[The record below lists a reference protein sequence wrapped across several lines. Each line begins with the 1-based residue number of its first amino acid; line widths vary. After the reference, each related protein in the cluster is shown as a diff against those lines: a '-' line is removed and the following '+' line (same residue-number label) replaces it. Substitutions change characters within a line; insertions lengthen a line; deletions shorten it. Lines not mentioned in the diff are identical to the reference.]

1 MSNFRTKYLKIACNL
16 LWAVFLLI
24 FAFTLLPKL
33 LIYFMPFVVGMIFA
47 MIANPM
53 VKFLE
58 KRIKINRKYGSVIM
72 IVLVIGLVVL
82 ACYGAGTVLAKGI
95 GAFMA
100 YLPTMSANAG
110 TEFSEAINQL
120 QQLLEKLP
128 FTQNVDLSAIG
139 TAIQD
144 FLTNFVSS
152 SDSATLGAIGEFA
165 KSLPDTIVGIVVG
178 LLAAYFF
185 IADKDKLITGVEKHL
200 SAGFLA
206 KTERIYK
213 QLVHA
218 VGGYFKAQFKIMGV
232 IYVILLIG
240 LLILRVDF
248 AWLIAFGIAF
258 LDMLPVF
265 GTGTV
270 LCPWAVIKLFTGDYK
285 MAVGMIWKEHGPKDI
300 DLLVLYVVS
309 LVVHQ
314 IVQPKLIGDS
324 VGLDPFASLL
334 FMFIGY
340 RVGSVVGMILAI
352 PVGMILI
359 NLYEAGAFDTL
370 VWCVREVVN
379 DFNNFRKVGGEKK

>member
-1 MSNFRTKYLKIACNL
+1 M
-16 LWAVFLLI
+16 
-24 FAFTLLPKL
+24 
-33 LIYFMPFVVGMIFA
+33 
-47 MIANPM
+47 
-53 VKFLE
+53 
-58 KRIKINRKYGSVIM
+58 
-72 IVLVIGLVVL
+72 
-82 ACYGAGTVLAKGI
+82 
-95 GAFMA
+95 
-100 YLPTMSANAG
+100 
-110 TEFSEAINQL
+110 
-120 QQLLEKLP
+120 
-128 FTQNVDLSAIG
+128 
-139 TAIQD
+139 
-144 FLTNFVSS
+144 SS

-165 KSLPDTIVGIVVG
+165 KSLPDMIVGIVVG

-285 MAVGMIWKEHGPKDI
+285 MAVGMI
-300 DLLVLYVVS
+300 VLYVVS

-352 PVGMILI
+352 PIGMILI

>member
-82 ACYGAGTVLAKGI
+82 ACYGAGTILAKGI

-165 KSLPDTIVGIVVG
+165 KSLPDMIVGIVVG

-206 KTERIYK
+206 KTERIY
-213 QLVHA
+213 A

-285 MAVGMIWKEHGPKDI
+285 MAVGMI
-300 DLLVLYVVS
+300 VLYVVS

-352 PVGMILI
+352 PIGMILI

>member
-24 FAFTLLPKL
+24 FVFAFLPKL

-82 ACYGAGTVLAKGI
+82 ACYGAGAVLAKGI

-232 IYVILLIG
+232 ISDRPFDPPG
-240 LLILRVDF
+240 RF
-248 AWLIAFGIAF
+248 
-258 LDMLPVF
+258 
-265 GTGTV
+265 
-270 LCPWAVIKLFTGDYK
+270 C
-285 MAVGMIWKEHGPKDI
+285 MADRLWHC
-300 DLLVLYVVS
+300 VS
-309 LVVHQ
+309 GYASGVWNGNSAL
-314 IVQPKLIGDS
+314 S
-324 VGLDPFASLL
+324 VGGYQTFYRRLQDGGWHDR
-334 FMFIGY
+334 FICGLSC
-340 RVGSVVGMILAI
+340 RA
-352 PVGMILI
+352 PDRAA
-359 NLYEAGAFDTL
+359 EAD
-370 VWCVREVVN
+370 RR
-379 DFNNFRKVGGEKK
+379 FRRT

>member
-24 FAFTLLPKL
+24 FVFAFLPKL

-58 KRIKINRKYGSVIM
+58 KRIKIKRKYGSVIM

-82 ACYGAGTVLAKGI
+82 VCYGAGAVLAKGI

-152 SDSATLGAIGEFA
+152 SDSATLGAVGEFA
-165 KSLPDTIVGIVVG
+165 KSLPDMIV
-178 LLAAYFF
+178 
-185 IADKDKLITGVEKHL
+185 
-200 SAGFLA
+200 
-206 KTERIYK
+206 
-213 QLVHA
+213 
-218 VGGYFKAQFKIMGV
+218 
-232 IYVILLIG
+232 
-240 LLILRVDF
+240 
-248 AWLIAFGIAF
+248 
-258 LDMLPVF
+258 
-265 GTGTV
+265 
-270 LCPWAVIKLFTGDYK
+270 C
-285 MAVGMIWKEHGPKDI
+285 
-300 DLLVLYVVS
+300 
-309 LVVHQ
+309 LVV
-314 IVQPKLIGDS
+314 
-324 VGLDPFASLL
+324 
-334 FMFIGY
+334 
-340 RVGSVVGMILAI
+340 
-352 PVGMILI
+352 
-359 NLYEAGAFDTL
+359 
-370 VWCVREVVN
+370 
-379 DFNNFRKVGGEKK
+379 

>member
-24 FAFTLLPKL
+24 FVFAFLPKL

-82 ACYGAGTVLAKGI
+82 ACYGAGAVLAKGI

-110 TEFSEAINQL
+110 TEFSEAIN
-120 QQLLEKLP
+120 QLLEKLP

-285 MAVGMIWKEHGPKDI
+285 MAVGMI
-300 DLLVLYVVS
+300 VLYVVS

>member
-24 FAFTLLPKL
+24 FVFAFLPKL

-82 ACYGAGTVLAKGI
+82 ACYGAGAVLAKGI

-218 VGGYFKAQFKIMGV
+218 VGGYFKAQFKIMG
-232 IYVILLIG
+232 IIF
-240 LLILRVDF
+240 LILVVGLGF
-248 AWLIAFGIAF
+248 LKVHYFVLSAFLIAF
-258 LDMLPVF
+258 LDFLPFF
-265 GTGTV
+265 GTGTAMI
-270 LCPWAVIKLFTGDYK
+270 PWAIYAVFMGDYK
-285 MAVGMIWKEHGPKDI
+285 RAV
-300 DLLVLYVVS
+300 V
-309 LVVHQ
+309 LVVIYAITQ
-314 IVQPKLIGDS
+314 IVRQLIQPKLVGDS
-324 VGLDPFASLL
+324 VGLNPLVTLL
-334 FMFIGY
+334 LIYIGY
-340 RVGSVVGMILAI
+340 RIGGVIWMILAV
-352 PVGMILI
+352 PVGMVLI
-359 NLYEAGAFDTL
+359 NMCQAGAFDYIFDDIKIL
-370 VWCVREVVN
+370 IIGILKLRDE
-379 DFNNFRKVGGEKK
+379 E

>member
-1 MSNFRTKYLKIACNL
+1 
-16 LWAVFLLI
+16 
-24 FAFTLLPKL
+24 
-33 LIYFMPFVVGMIFA
+33 MPFVVGMIFA

-110 TEFSEAINQL
+110 TEFSEAIDQL

-165 KSLPDTIVGIVVG
+165 KSLPDMIVGIVVG

-285 MAVGMIWKEHGPKDI
+285 MAVGMI
-300 DLLVLYVVS
+300 VLYVVS

-352 PVGMILI
+352 PIGMILI

>member
-24 FAFTLLPKL
+24 FVFAFLPKL

-82 ACYGAGTVLAKGI
+82 VCYGAGAVLAKGI

-110 TEFSEAINQL
+110 TEFSEAIN
-120 QQLLEKLP
+120 QLLEKLP

-285 MAVGMIWKEHGPKDI
+285 MAVGMI
-300 DLLVLYVVS
+300 VLYVVS

>member
-82 ACYGAGTVLAKGI
+82 ACYGAGTILAKGI

-165 KSLPDTIVGIVVG
+165 KSLPDMIVGIVVG

-206 KTERIYK
+206 KTERIYNS
-213 QLVHA
+213 
-218 VGGYFKAQFKIMGV
+218 
-232 IYVILLIG
+232 
-240 LLILRVDF
+240 
-248 AWLIAFGIAF
+248 
-258 LDMLPVF
+258 
-265 GTGTV
+265 
-270 LCPWAVIKLFTGDYK
+270 LC
-285 MAVGMIWKEHGPKDI
+285 M
-300 DLLVLYVVS
+300 
-309 LVVHQ
+309 
-314 IVQPKLIGDS
+314 
-324 VGLDPFASLL
+324 
-334 FMFIGY
+334 
-340 RVGSVVGMILAI
+340 R
-352 PVGMILI
+352 
-359 NLYEAGAFDTL
+359 
-370 VWCVREVVN
+370 
-379 DFNNFRKVGGEKK
+379 

>member
-1 MSNFRTKYLKIACNL
+1 
-16 LWAVFLLI
+16 
-24 FAFTLLPKL
+24 
-33 LIYFMPFVVGMIFA
+33 
-47 MIANPM
+47 
-53 VKFLE
+53 
-58 KRIKINRKYGSVIM
+58 M

-120 QQLLEKLP
+120 QQQLEKLP

-240 LLILRVDF
+240 AL
-248 AWLIAFGIAF
+248 
-258 LDMLPVF
+258 
-265 GTGTV
+265 
-270 LCPWAVIKLFTGDYK
+270 
-285 MAVGMIWKEHGPKDI
+285 
-300 DLLVLYVVS
+300 
-309 LVVHQ
+309 
-314 IVQPKLIGDS
+314 S
-324 VGLDPFASLL
+324 VGGYQTFYRRLQDGGRHDR
-334 FMFIGY
+334 FICGLSC
-340 RVGSVVGMILAI
+340 RAPGRTA
-352 PVGMILI
+352 
-359 NLYEAGAFDTL
+359 EAD
-370 VWCVREVVN
+370 RR
-379 DFNNFRKVGGEKK
+379 FRRT

>member
-24 FAFTLLPKL
+24 FVFAFLPKL

-58 KRIKINRKYGSVIM
+58 KRIKINRKYGSVI
-72 IVLVIGLVVL
+72 VLVIGLVVL
-82 ACYGAGTVLAKGI
+82 ACYGAGAVLAKGI

-285 MAVGMIWKEHGPKDI
+285 MAVGMI
-300 DLLVLYVVS
+300 VLYVVS

>member
-1 MSNFRTKYLKIACNL
+1 MSDLKRKYLKIACNL
-16 LWAVFLLI
+16 LWAVAVLI
-24 FAFTLLPKL
+24 FAVVFLPKL
-33 LIYFMPFVVGMIFA
+33 LVYFMPFVVGLIFA
-47 MIANPM
+47 LIANPM

-58 KRIKINRKYGSVIM
+58 KRIKINRKFGSVLM
-72 IVLVIGLVVL
+72 IVFVIGLVVL
-82 ACYGAGTVLAKGI
+82 VCYGAGALLAKGI
-95 GAFMA
+95 GGFLA

-110 TEFSEAINQL
+110 TEFSEAVYQL
-120 QQLLEKLP
+120 QVLLEKLP
-128 FTQNVDLSAIG
+128 FTQNIDLSSIG

-144 FLTNFVSS
+144 FLTGIVSGTDS
-152 SDSATLGAIGEFA
+152 STLTTIGSFA
-165 KSLPDTIVGIVVG
+165 KSLPDVLVSVIVG

-185 IADKDKLITGVEKHL
+185 IADKDRLIAGIEKQL
-200 SAGFLA
+200 SPDFLA
-206 KTERIYK
+206 KSERIYR
-213 QLVHA
+213 QLVNV

-240 LLILRVDF
+240 LVILKVDF

-285 MAVGMIWKEHGPKDI
+285 MAVGMII
-300 DLLVLYVVS
+300 LYIVT

-314 IVQPKLIGDS
+314 LVQPKLIGDS
-324 VGLDPFASLL
+324 VGLDPFAALF

-340 RVGSVVGMILAI
+340 RISSVIGMIVAI

-359 NLYEAGAFDTL
+359 NLYEAGAFDTQ
-370 VWCVREVVN
+370 VWCLREIVN
-379 DFNNFRKVGGEKK
+379 DFNRFRRVDTGKKE

>member
-24 FAFTLLPKL
+24 FVFAFLPKL

-58 KRIKINRKYGSVIM
+58 KRIKRKYGSVIM

-82 ACYGAGTVLAKGI
+82 ACYGAGAVLAKGI

-206 KTERIYK
+206 KTERVYK

-285 MAVGMIWKEHGPKDI
+285 MAVGMI
-300 DLLVLYVVS
+300 VLYVVS

-352 PVGMILI
+352 PIGMILI

>member
-24 FAFTLLPKL
+24 FVFAFLPKL

-58 KRIKINRKYGSVIM
+58 KRIKINRKYGSVM

-82 ACYGAGTVLAKGI
+82 ACYGAGAVLAKGI

-285 MAVGMIWKEHGPKDI
+285 MAVGMI
-300 DLLVLYVVS
+300 VLYVVS

>member
-24 FAFTLLPKL
+24 FVFAFLPKL

-82 ACYGAGTVLAKGI
+82 ACYGAGAVLAKGI

-128 FTQNVDLSAIG
+128 FTQNVAIG

-285 MAVGMIWKEHGPKDI
+285 MAVGMI
-300 DLLVLYVVS
+300 VLYVVS

>member
-24 FAFTLLPKL
+24 FAFAFLPKL

-58 KRIKINRKYGSVIM
+58 KRIKIKRKYGSVIM

-82 ACYGAGTVLAKGI
+82 ACYGAGAVLAKGI

-110 TEFSEAINQL
+110 TEFSEAID
-120 QQLLEKLP
+120 QLLEKLP

-285 MAVGMIWKEHGPKDI
+285 MAVGMI
-300 DLLVLYVVS
+300 VLYVVS

-352 PVGMILI
+352 PIGMILI